1 MKKTNKNK
9 TLNDPSQTT
18 NNDFKRPNQASMYDV
33 ETDENE
39 YNNVNVVTN
48 NTQTTLTNTFNKKL
62 SLNINNYNNNINNQK

>member
-9 TLNDPSQTT
+9 VVNDSSKVV
-18 NNDFKRPNQASMYDV
+18 NNEMKRPNQGNFYDI

-39 YNNVNVVTN
+39 YSNPNAVTN
-48 NTQTTLTNTFNKKL
+48 NSQPSQSNTFNKKL

>member
-9 TLNDPSQTT
+9 VLNDSSKIV
-18 NNDFKRPNQASMYDV
+18 NNETKRPNQGNMYDI

-39 YNNVNVVTN
+39 YSNPNVGTN
-48 NTQTTLTNTFNKKL
+48 NTQPTLTNTFNKKL